1 MRRMIREHGEQVA
14 STWIG
19 LVLGEADELCGSKN
33 EPHVL
38 AMFGRMIL
46 QNFAHRS
53 VESIVLAIRDGLNRK
68 VYGQLTYPAIAEW
81 MNDHEAQIMGLA
93 ETEAMRNRFT
103 GDNLG
108 ADYLDRM
115 EKESKDGVIRR
126 QQTLIQQLRNKLSNE

>member
-1 MRRMIREHGEQVA
+1 MVKEHGPELA

-19 LVLGEADELCGSKN
+19 LVIAEADAMCGGKN
-33 EPHVL
+33 PPHVL

-46 QNFAHRS
+46 NAFEHRS
-53 VESIVLAIRDGLNRK
+53 VESIAMAIRDGMNRK

-93 ETEAMRNRFT
+93 ETEAMRNKFT